1 MDGQY
6 YVLTT
11 ANRKLFLED
20 EINRKERKELIF
32 TDQLS
37 KAGHFNDLSTVQ
49 RLANCYGLIAY
60 NVNLMQRFDCGVWKK

>member
-11 ANRKLFLED
+11 ANRKMFIED
-20 EINRKERKELIF
+20 EINGKELIF

-37 KAGHFNDLSTVQ
+37 KAGHFDDLSTVQ
-49 RLANCYGLIAY
+49 RLANRYGLIAY
-60 NVNLMQRFDCGVWKK
+60 NVNLFQRFDCGVWKS

>member
-11 ANRKLFLED
+11 ANRKMFIED
-20 EINRKERKELIF
+20 EINGKELVF
-32 TDQLS
+32 TDRLS
-37 KAGHFNDLSTVQ
+37 DAGHFDDLSTVQ
-49 RLANCYGLIAY
+49 RLANRYGLIAY